1 MRMRCLNC
9 KMEYYEHDFMIHLM
23 SDEMF
28 AADIATYLFELHKRI
43 EEIEKRLLLTQVLC
57 LVVLVIQPTL

>member
-9 KMEYYEHDFMIHLM
+9 KMEYDEHEIMIHLM

>member
-1 MRMRCLNC
+1 
-9 KMEYYEHDFMIHLM
+9 MEYDEHEIMIHLM

-43 EEIEKRLLLTQVLC
+43 EEIENRTTVQDQDACYSSIVF
-57 LVVLVIQPTL
+57 

>member
-1 MRMRCLNC
+1 
-9 KMEYYEHDFMIHLM
+9 MEYDEHEIMIHLM
-23 SDEMF
+23 SEEMF
-28 AADIATYLFELHKRI
+28 VADIATYLFELHKRI

>member
-1 MRMRCLNC
+1 
-9 KMEYYEHDFMIHLM
+9 MEYDEHEIMIHLM

>member
-1 MRMRCLNC
+1 
-9 KMEYYEHDFMIHLM
+9 MEYDEHEIMIHLM
-23 SDEMF
+23 SEEMF

-43 EEIEKRLLLTQVLC
+43 EEIEKRLLRTQVLC

>member
-9 KMEYYEHDFMIHLM
+9 KMECDENEMMNHLM

-28 AADIATYLFELHKRI
+28 AANIATYLFELHKRL
-43 EEIEKRLLLTQVLC
+43 EEIDKRATVQD
-57 LVVLVIQPTL
+57 QDAY